1 MKPLTGNQKVA
12 LYILG
17 YLPKGWILVT
27 KKCNCKSSYRVGE
40 IYIDGKSF
48 ASIPSTL
55 HGGDL
60 PRSINL

>member
-1 MKPLTGNQKVA
+1 MKTLTGNQKVA

-27 KKCNCKSSYRVGE
+27 EKCNCNARYRVGE
-40 IYIDGKSF
+40 INIDGKPF
-48 ASIPSTL
+48 ASIPASL